1 MLRKLGRLREKG
13 RDDGAGDVPP
23 GQFVTEKFPV
33 LTFGATPNIDLDTWE
48 FRIWGLVER
57 EVTLDWTQFN
67 SLPATTV
74 EAPFHCVTQWSR
86 MNNSW
91 EGVAFSEILKL
102 AAPTAEATHVMVHC
116 FGGYSTNLPLDLVR
130 GDDVLFAHT
139 HDGQTITRE
148 HGYPLRLVV
157 PKRYGWKSAK
167 WANGVELMSGDHP
180 GFWETR
186 GYHMRGDY
194 WEEERFWDSLTF

>member
-13 RDDGAGDVPP
+13 RDDGDGDVPP

-67 SLPATTV
+67 GLPATTV

-102 AAPTAEATHVMVHC
+102 AGPTPEATHVMALA
-116 FGGYSTNLPLDLVR
+116 SSR
-130 GDDVLFAHT
+130 
-139 HDGQTITRE
+139 R
-148 HGYPLRLVV
+148 
-157 PKRYGWKSAK
+157 
-167 WANGVELMSGDHP
+167 
-180 GFWETR
+180 
-186 GYHMRGDY
+186 
-194 WEEERFWDSLTF
+194 